1 MSEMKIRS
9 RGVDAELHAQ
19 GTVEGKLAF
28 ETVFGHDV
36 GRAREQFRKIGR
48 THGRRDANTGPAEVV
63 CEDDVTMRRA
73 RFPIALLAGLA
84 LVASACD
91 LPDLKEE
98 RQKATALPQTSFLYA
113 ADGTLITRLHA
124 GEDRVVVKYR
134 NIPQVMRDAVIAIED
149 QRFWD
154 HRGIDL
160 RALLRAAYVN
170 ATEGRVVQ
178 GASTITQQL
187 VKNLF
192 LSNEDTVGRKV
203 QEGYLA
209 GQLEERLS
217 KERILT
223 KYLNTVYFGN
233 GAYGVQA
240 AARTYFGIDAPDL
253 TLAQA
258 ALLAGLIR
266 APVDYDPVVHPT
278 HARQRRN
285 QVLNAMVSQGLID
298 TTRRDAIARR
308 RVRLSPSQE
317 EERRYLA
324 PYFVDYF
331 KEWFLSNPKFGETQ
345 QERYDLLFKGGLRI
359 TTTLDPRI
367 QTQAERAVGS
377 ILILKRDPYAAIT
390 VLDPRTGHVK
400 AMVGGR
406 DYWDERDRFARINLA
421 TGGSTGR
428 QTGSAFKPFAL
439 VTALENGLTPSST
452 LNGSKASIPLAD
464 GTSWEPQNAEG
475 SGYGTISLES
485 ATVNSVN
492 IAYANL
498 AVELG
503 NGNAFLGAE
512 KIVEVAERMGI
523 RCCPRTTEPGK
534 PLRAVPAAVLGANE
548 VSTLEMASAYGT
560 LAYGGVHVQP
570 TPVVRIETAG
580 GEVLYEAVPKPKQV
594 VEPAVASV
602 AVDILE
608 KVVQYGT
615 GTAARLYRPQFGKT
629 GTEDLYRDAWFVGAI
644 PQLSTAVWVGFPQGQ
659 ISMQP
664 PASRITVFGGT
675 WPAQI
680 WHALMYN
687 AVKRLPVL
695 DFPEPSGGVDYVTVR
710 LDITQGCVA
719 NEYTPPENIQTLRYL
734 VGTEPTDVCTEPS
747 SYETLSVPSL
757 VGMRQRKAISVLRAA
772 GFNVSVEL
780 VASDQPS
787 GTVVGQDPVGGERAQ
802 QASTVTVLVAQAPSP
817 TPGSSVVPSVV
828 GSPRRVATRELKDA
842 GFLVAVSYQACE
854 IADPTCTYPSGVVWA
869 QSPSGGRSAEPG
881 STVAIVVNP

>member
-1 MSEMKIRS
+1 MNRHS
-9 RGVDAELHAQ
+9 
-19 GTVEGKLAF
+19 
-28 ETVFGHDV
+28 
-36 GRAREQFRKIGR
+36 
-48 THGRRDANTGPAEVV
+48 
-63 CEDDVTMRRA
+63 
-73 RFPIALLAGLA
+73 FPLALLVCLA
-84 LVASACD
+84 LVASACN

-124 GEDRVVVKYR
+124 GEDRVVVKYH
-134 NIPQVMRDAVIAIED
+134 NIPQVMLDAVVAIED

-154 HRGIDL
+154 HSGIDL
-160 RALLRAAYVN
+160 KALLRAAYVN

-187 VKNLF
+187 VKNLY
-192 LSNEDTVGRKV
+192 LSNEDTVGRKL
-203 QEGYLA
+203 EEAYLA
-209 GQLEERLS
+209 WQLEQRLS

-240 AARTYFGIDAPDL
+240 AARTYFGIHAREL
-253 TLAQA
+253 TLGQA

-266 APVDYDPVVHPT
+266 APIDYDPVAHPT
-278 HARQRRN
+278 RARQRRN
-285 QVLNAMVSQGLID
+285 QVLNAMLGQGLID
-298 TTRRDAIARR
+298 PAQRDAI
-308 RVRLSPSQE
+308 VRGPVELSPSKAD
-317 EERRYLA
+317 ERRYSA

-331 KEWFLSNPKFGETQ
+331 KEWFLSNPKFGESTQ
-345 QERYDLLFKGGLRI
+345 DRYDLLFKGGLRI

-367 QTQAERAVGS
+367 QAQAERAVDS
-377 ILILKRDPYAAIT
+377 VLILRRDPYAAVT
-390 VLDPRTGHVK
+390 VLDPRTGQVK

-439 VTALENGLTPSST
+439 VAALENGLSPSST
-452 LNGSKASIPLAD
+452 LNGSAASIPLAD

-475 SGYGTISLES
+475 SGYGMISLES

-503 NGNAFLGAE
+503 DGNAFLGAE

-523 RCCPRTTEPGK
+523 RCCPRTTEPNK

-570 TPVVRIETAG
+570 TPVVRIETATG
-580 GEVLYEAVPKPKQV
+580 DVLYEAGPKPKQV
-594 VEPAVASV
+594 IDPAVAAV

-644 PQLSTAVWVGFPQGQ
+644 PQLATAVWVGFPQGQ
-659 ISMQP
+659 VPMQP
-664 PASRITVFGGT
+664 PTTRITVFGGT

-687 AVKRLPVL
+687 AVKRLPVR
-695 DFPEPSGGVDYVTVR
+695 DFPEPAGGVDYVTVR
-710 LDITQGCVA
+710 LDVTQGCVA
-719 NEYTPPENIQTLRYL
+719 NRYTPPQNIQTLQFLR
-734 VGTEPTDVCTEPS
+734 GTEPTDVCTEPT
-747 SYETLSVPSL
+747 SYQFLTVPS
-757 VGMRQRKAISVLRAA
+757 VIGMKQNLAESTLRSA
-772 GFNVSVEL
+772 GFD
-780 VASDQPS
+780 VAVDQVPS
-787 GTVVGQDPVGGERAQ
+787 EQPPGTVVAQDPGAGERAQ
-802 QASTVTVLVAQAPSP
+802 QTSTVTITVAQAASP
-817 TPGSSVVPSVV
+817 TPETAIVPSVV
-828 GSPRRVATRELKDA
+828 GSPEGAATAQLQAAGFRVAS
-842 GFLVAVSYQACE
+842 SYQQECDP
-854 IADPTCTYPSGVVWA
+854 ADPACDYRSGVVWA
-869 QSPSGGRSAEPG
+869 QSPSGGRSADIG
-881 STVAIVVNP
+881 STVTIIVNP